1 MIKARNIVCGYD
13 NSVVLNNV
21 SFDIKKNKII
31 SILGQNG
38 CGKSTLL
45 KVLSNQIKYTG
56 TVFIHDINLKNISHK
71 KRGQTV
77 GLVVQNSVSE
87 FPYTVFETVL
97 MGRFSYK
104 ENSILSQYKKTDYNK
119 VDEVLHML
127 DLYHLKNRLI
137 NSLSQGQLQR
147 VFLARVFAQDPKIIL
162 LDEAVNHL
170 DLKYQIETMQ
180 FIKKWV
186 ENGDRYVISVL
197 HDVNLAFNYSDEI
210 ILMKDKNIL
219 LHKDIINFPK
229 ETLNEVY
236 NTDILPYLKKSAK
249 IWLNN

>member
-1 MIKARNIVCGYD
+1 MLKAKNIKSGYEK
-13 NSVVLNNV
+13 NVVLEKV
-21 SFDIKKNKII
+21 SFEIQKNKIV

-45 KVLSNQIKYTG
+45 KVILNQIKYEG
-56 TVFIHDINLKNISHK
+56 EVFIDDINLKTLSYKN
-71 KRGQTV
+71 RGQTI
-77 GLVVQNSVSE
+77 GAIMQNNVNQ
-87 FPYTVFETVL
+87 FPYTVFETAL

-104 ENSILSQYKKTDYNK
+104 ENSLLSGYKKSDYKK
-119 VDEVLHML
+119 VDDVLKLL
-127 DLYHLKNRLI
+127 DLYHLKDRLI

-147 VFLARVFAQDPKIIL
+147 VFLARVFAQEPKIIL

-170 DLKYQIETMQ
+170 DLKYQIETME

-186 ENGDRYVISVL
+186 QEGDRYVISVL

-219 LHKDIINFPK
+219 LHKDIKDFPK
-229 ETLNEVY
+229 EKLNEVY
-236 NTDILPYLKKSAK
+236 NTDIIPYLEKSAK
-249 IWLNN
+249 LWL